1 MLLRNQ
7 RLEKMAHYYLG
18 PVTSAV
24 FGALLKS
31 IEHTVVE
38 SKIKPQTVKPETVK
52 PDTTKTEEDS
62 EDEEDYLPSITD
74 VEVLEHLNKTIDLAA
89 GVKVPKSASNLPN
102 GVSKRKVLSDD
113 PDEAELGIKVE
124 KDSDDEDEDP
134 PAYGY
139 RSLKERN
146 KRLSLVG
153 MHLNILAE
161 HPKRFVKRSWDSK
174 ASRIDIAALN
184 SKLVREEVDTMIG
197 NRYSNIETRIVRCLR
212 ERGKLEEKQ
221 LQAMTM
227 MRQQPLRIHL
237 TFLQFAGIC
246 DSQELPKDASRQPN
260 RVLHLWQFHEQRVVN
275 DYLHRAYQGMSRS
288 LQRLRVEREGKF
300 RGVIE
305 KADRADV
312 KGREQELLNSQEKKL
327 LKEWREVEER
337 VLVQVDRLD
346 DLVGVLRDFPG
357 DNHAL
362 ML

>member
-1 MLLRNQ
+1 
-7 RLEKMAHYYLG
+7 MAHYYLG
-18 PVTSAV
+18 PVTGAV

-31 IEHTVVE
+31 LENTVVE
-38 SKIKPQTVKPETVK
+38 TKIKPQTVKPETAK
-52 PDTTKTEEDS
+52 AEDDS
-62 EDEEDYLPSITD
+62 EDEEDMLPSVTD
-74 VEVLEHLNKTIDLAA
+74 AEVLEHLGKSIDLAA
-89 GVKVPKSASNLPN
+89 GVKVPRSASNLPN

-124 KDSDDEDEDP
+124 KDSDDEAEDP
-134 PAYGY
+134 PANGY
-139 RSLKERN
+139 RTMKERN

-161 HPKRFVKRSWDSK
+161 HPIRFFKRSWDSK
-174 ASRIDIAALN
+174 SSRIDISALN
-184 SKLVREEVDTMIG
+184 NKLVREEIDTMIG

-260 RVLHLWQFHEQRVVN
+260 RVLHLWQFNEKRVVN
-275 DYLHRAYQGMSRS
+275 DYLHRAYRGMSRS

-300 RGVIE
+300 RAVIE

-312 KGREQELLNSQEKKL
+312 KGREQELLNLQERNL

-357 DNHAL
+357 NNHAL
-362 ML
+362 MI

>member
-1 MLLRNQ
+1 
-7 RLEKMAHYYLG
+7 MAHYYLG
-18 PVTSAV
+18 PVTGAV

-31 IEHTVVE
+31 LEKTVVE
-38 SKIKPQTVKPETVK
+38 TKIKPQTVKPETVK
-52 PDTTKTEEDS
+52 TEDDIEDD
-62 EDEEDYLPSITD
+62 EDLLPCVTD
-74 VEVLEHLNKTIDLAA
+74 AEILEHLGKTIDLAA

-124 KDSDDEDEDP
+124 KDSDDEDEEP
-134 PAYGY
+134 PVNGY
-139 RSLKERN
+139 RTMKERN

-174 ASRIDIAALN
+174 ASRIDIPALLN
-184 SKLVREEVDTMIG
+184 KLVREEVDTMIG

-237 TFLQFAGIC
+237 TYLQFAGIC

-260 RVLHLWQFHEQRVVN
+260 RVLHLWQFNELRVVN

-300 RGVIE
+300 RAVIE

-312 KGREQELLNSQEKKL
+312 KGREHELLNSREKTL

-337 VLVQVDRLD
+337 ILVQVDRLD

-357 DNHAL
+357 NNHAL
-362 ML
+362 MI